1 MNKRIVNLWA
11 DIGSDSY
18 WKDVMEEGIH
28 VFVPFESRW
37 PQPGFI
43 GHDYFDMP
51 KKVVV
56 MGQNPRASNT
66 ARATSAD
73 TEMFRLIRVLS
84 KSRTNKSLAELFSMT
99 WDFMRGIGYT
109 PAWKPIIAAERHLG
123 LNLEHI
129 AYLNLIPLATYKD
142 KIVPE
147 FRKAFDL
154 STKRQLEVLAPTK
167 IVVFGKGAHN
177 KFNEVSGGKW
187 DSRYIEQRNLKD
199 APSVRKW
206 LNQ

>member
-1 MNKRIVNLWA
+1 M
-11 DIGSDSY
+11 
-18 WKDVMEEGIH
+18 
-28 VFVPFESRW
+28 FVPFENRW

-43 GHDYFDMP
+43 GRGYFDVS

-66 ARATSAD
+66 ARASSAD
-73 TEMFRLIRVLS
+73 TELFRLIRVLS
-84 KSRTNKSLAELFSMT
+84 KSQTNKSLTELFSMT
-99 WDFMRGIGYT
+99 RDFMRGIGYT

-123 LNLEHI
+123 LNLDNI

-147 FRKAFDL
+147 FRRAFDL
-154 STKRQLEVLAPTK
+154 STKRQLEALTPAK
-167 IVVFGKGAHN
+167 IVVFGKGAHD
-177 KFNEVSGGKW
+177 KFIEVSGGKW

-199 APSVRKW
+199 APSVREW